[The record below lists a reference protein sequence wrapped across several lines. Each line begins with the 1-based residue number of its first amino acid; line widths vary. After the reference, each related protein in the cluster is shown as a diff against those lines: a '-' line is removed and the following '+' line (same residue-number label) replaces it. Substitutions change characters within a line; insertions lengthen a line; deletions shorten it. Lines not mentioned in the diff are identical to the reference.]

1 MKAKLASKK
10 KRLRKP
16 PVVKAFSPAPDVV
29 SVHIRAEPEQVA
41 ELLPHAEDPKTLF
54 QELVDWF
61 NNNN

>member
-1 MKAKLASKK
+1 
-10 KRLRKP
+10 
-16 PVVKAFSPAPDVV
+16 VVKAFSPAPDVV

-54 QELVDWF
+54 QKLADWF